1 MALQIM
7 NEYLQSRIP
16 CFIRHHTTPLSS
28 NLPAQ
33 HSPSQDTVNMHTFTI
48 PADSTTLPANILE
61 AKSTVAMV
69 MFSPNDIFV
78 DAHLL
83 PPVAGA
89 ESWRATV
96 EWIPT
101 QRTVPREEQ
110 IATLCL
116 TKGELGREIGRIDLG
131 TCA

>member
-7 NEYLQSRIP
+7 IEYLQSRIP
-16 CFIRHHTTPLSS
+16 CVIPHHTTPLSS
-28 NLPAQ
+28 SLPTQ
-33 HSPSQDTVNMHTFTI
+33 HCPSQDTVNMHTFTI
-48 PADSTTLPANILE
+48 PPDSTTLPTDILN
-61 AKSTVAMV
+61 AKSTIAKI
-69 MFSPNDIFV
+69 MFSPGDIFV

-89 ESWRATV
+89 ELWRATV

-110 IATLCL
+110 MATLCL